1 MMIALDIAT
10 QAEALF
16 ASPLRPADHPPISQ
30 VRAAIEA
37 SLHTLGIDGC
47 VGVMAEE
54 FGDHPE
60 TAVDRMRWALSV
72 VRSLQLV

>member
-1 MMIALDIAT
+1 MDISPDIAT

-16 ASPLRPADHPPISQ
+16 ASSLRPADHPPVSQ

-37 SLHTLGIDGC
+37 SLRTLGIAGC
-47 VGVMAEE
+47 VAVMAEE

-60 TAVDRMRWALSV
+60 TAVARMRWALSV
-72 VRSLQLV
+72 VGSLQTV